1 MCFAQTKDSRRK
13 VNGSAVL
20 PRNEKQC
27 RLSFFVPSCPSGREG
42 AFFGTHP
49 WMSKEIHTE
58 VKHAMP
64 NAKVLAEKQA
74 VVAELAEKMKNAQAG
89 VLVDYK
95 GITVDNDTKLRAELR
110 KNGVEYAVVKN
121 TLTRFA
127 AKQVGFDELSDVLNG
142 TTALA
147 LSMDDAI
154 APARVIVDFMKKNPK
169 VPFQVKAGFVE
180 GKIVDEDTIK
190 QLGELPGKEML
201 VAMVLGTLNAP
212 IAALARAINAIA
224 EQKGAPAAAEA
235 PAAE

>member
-1 MCFAQTKDSRRK
+1 
-13 VNGSAVL
+13 
-20 PRNEKQC
+20 
-27 RLSFFVPSCPSGREG
+27 
-42 AFFGTHP
+42 
-49 WMSKEIHTE
+49 MSKEIHTE

-169 VPFQVKAGFVE
+169 LPFQVKAGFVE
-180 GKIVDEDTIK
+180 GKIVDVDTIK

>member
-1 MCFAQTKDSRRK
+1 
-13 VNGSAVL
+13 
-20 PRNEKQC
+20 
-27 RLSFFVPSCPSGREG
+27 
-42 AFFGTHP
+42 
-49 WMSKEIHTE
+49 
-58 VKHAMP
+58 MP
-64 NAKVLAEKQA
+64 NAKVLEEKKA
-74 VVAELAEKMKNAQAG
+74 IVASLAEKMKNASAG

-95 GITVDNDTKLRAELR
+95 GITVENDTKLRAELR
-110 KNGVEYAVVKN
+110 KNGVEYSVVKN

-127 AKQVGFDELSDVLNG
+127 AKEVGFDELDGVLNG

-180 GKIVDEDTIK
+180 GKLVDVDTIK
-190 QLGELPGKEML
+190 QLGELPGKDML